1 MLLTLLLLSFG
12 TIIPQCC
19 LRGELFKF
27 LHSWY
32 HQVHECFKGSLMF
45 KYLKTSS
52 GQGFK
57 RLWIW
62 RKYEPIFFQIPPPPI
77 KKGKMLWLPMSLLPP
92 SSMRYQNVSPLIKP
106 HAWIFQY
113 IFIFSYLRMQSV
125 QDSEW
130 LRSTQR
136 SWSRW
141 PKMW

>member
-1 MLLTLLLLSFG
+1 MTLLLLSFG

-32 HQVHECFKGSLMF
+32 HQVHEYFKGSLMF

-52 GQGFK
+52 AQLRFWVTLNLKEIWAHLFSNSFPPHKK
-57 RLWIW
+57 R
-62 RKYEPIFFQIPPPPI
+62 
-77 KKGKMLWLPMSLLPP
+77 KMLWLPMSLLPP

-106 HAWIFQY
+106 HALIFQY

-125 QDSEW
+125 QGSEW

-136 SWSRW
+136 FWSRQK
-141 PKMW
+141 KMW